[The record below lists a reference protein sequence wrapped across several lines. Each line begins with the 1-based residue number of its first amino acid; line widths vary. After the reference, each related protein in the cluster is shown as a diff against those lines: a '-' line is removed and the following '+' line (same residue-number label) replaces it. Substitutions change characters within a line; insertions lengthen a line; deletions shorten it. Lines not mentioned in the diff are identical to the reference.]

1 MFVQIFLKNLGL
13 GVNVGM
19 AINFYTHSMLFLT
32 FICIV
37 FSYQATLAVIDLA
50 LMLYCTFTAKCDIK
64 LLLIIAR

>member
-1 MFVQIFLKNLGL
+1 
-13 GVNVGM
+13 M

-37 FSYQATLAVIDLA
+37 FSYQAILAVIDLA